1 MPLETITAFLDHGH
15 IERTL
20 DRDLD
25 DAHEAIREVEAQGIT
40 MERVT
45 AELIDEGVA
54 SFAKSFDELIETIES
69 KREELA
75 PA

>member
-1 MPLETITAFLDHGH
+1 
-15 IERTL
+15 
-20 DRDLD
+20 
-25 DAHEAIREVEAQGIT
+25 

-54 SFAKSFDELIETIES
+54 SFSKSFDELIETIES

>member
-1 MPLETITAFLDHGH
+1 M
-15 IERTL
+15 
-20 DRDLD
+20 
-25 DAHEAIREVEAQGIT
+25 Q
-40 MERVT
+40 RVT
-45 AELIDEGVA
+45 DELIVEGVA

>member
-1 MPLETITAFLDHGH
+1 
-15 IERTL
+15 
-20 DRDLD
+20 
-25 DAHEAIREVEAQGIT
+25 

-45 AELIDEGVA
+45 AELIDEGVS
-54 SFAKSFDELIETIES
+54 SFSKSFDELIETIES